1 MKKNVQWD
9 YNDLYNIGTN
19 VIIMY
24 SQLAITQ
31 TFKGNLKK
39 FRVIGSSSTGS
50 SKNIAESKVK
60 NFLLHSEHFNHI

>member
-1 MKKNVQWD
+1 
-9 YNDLYNIGTN
+9 
-19 VIIMY
+19 MY
-24 SQLAITQ
+24 SQLPITQ